1 MIKANKQIIDIFKN
15 LFEEVGPVV
24 IEEGKKAMDEIA
36 KNTKEQVKEFI
47 ERLNTEVA
55 VDYIKV
61 ELLNSTKLIALAKE
75 NTVDGANEVYKIDL
89 TNMQQTL
96 LSPAYYLQQ
105 NDMVYVAPNSK
116 RKRESTEMSNALHS
130 PYLWLSVASFFAS
143 LIAIF
148 K

>member
-75 NTVDGANEVYKIDL
+75 NTVDGANEVYVWKKTYKNGMYINLAYGKDQNLLEKDKNKFIILEAEALSADL
-89 TNMQQTL
+89 LNMFE
-96 LSPAYYLQQ
+96 
-105 NDMVYVAPNSK
+105 
-116 RKRESTEMSNALHS
+116 ESE
-130 PYLWLSVASFFAS
+130 
-143 LIAIF
+143 LIIL

>member
-61 ELLNSTKLIALAKE
+61 ELLNSTKLIVLAKE
-75 NTVDGANEVYKIDL
+75 NTVDGANEVYVWKKTYKNGMYINLAYGKDQNLLEKDKNKFIILEAEALSADL
-89 TNMQQTL
+89 LNMFE
-96 LSPAYYLQQ
+96 
-105 NDMVYVAPNSK
+105 
-116 RKRESTEMSNALHS
+116 ESE
-130 PYLWLSVASFFAS
+130 
-143 LIAIF
+143 LIIL

>member
-75 NTVDGANEVYKIDL
+75 NTVDGANEVYVWKKTYKNGMYINLAYGKDQNLLEKDKNKFIILKAEALGADL
-89 TNMQQTL
+89 LNMF
-96 LSPAYYLQQ
+96 
-105 NDMVYVAPNSK
+105 K
-116 RKRESTEMSNALHS
+116 ESELVI
-130 PYLWLSVASFFAS
+130 L
-143 LIAIF
+143 

>member
-75 NTVDGANEVYKIDL
+75 NTVDGANEVYVWKKTYKNAMYINLAYGKDQNLLEKDKNKFIILEAEALSADL
-89 TNMQQTL
+89 LNMFE
-96 LSPAYYLQQ
+96 
-105 NDMVYVAPNSK
+105 
-116 RKRESTEMSNALHS
+116 ESE
-130 PYLWLSVASFFAS
+130 
-143 LIAIF
+143 LIIL

>member
-55 VDYIKV
+55 VDYRKV

-75 NTVDGANEVYKIDL
+75 NTVDGANEVYVWKKTYKNGMYINLAYGKDQNLLEKDKNKFIILEAEALSADL
-89 TNMQQTL
+89 LNMFE
-96 LSPAYYLQQ
+96 
-105 NDMVYVAPNSK
+105 
-116 RKRESTEMSNALHS
+116 ESE
-130 PYLWLSVASFFAS
+130 
-143 LIAIF
+143 LIIL

>member
-15 LFEEVGPVV
+15 LFKEVGPVV

-55 VDYIKV
+55 VDYRKV

-75 NTVDGANEVYKIDL
+75 NTVDGANEVYVWKKTYKNGMYINLAYGKDQNLLEKDKNKFIILEAEALSADL
-89 TNMQQTL
+89 LNMFE
-96 LSPAYYLQQ
+96 
-105 NDMVYVAPNSK
+105 
-116 RKRESTEMSNALHS
+116 ESE
-130 PYLWLSVASFFAS
+130 
-143 LIAIF
+143 LIIL

>member
-75 NTVDGANEVYKIDL
+75 NTVDGANEVYVWKKTYNNGVYISIAYGNNNNLLENDKNKFIIVKVEALSADL
-89 TNMQQTL
+89 LNMFE
-96 LSPAYYLQQ
+96 
-105 NDMVYVAPNSK
+105 
-116 RKRESTEMSNALHS
+116 ESELVI
-130 PYLWLSVASFFAS
+130 L
-143 LIAIF
+143 

>member
-15 LFEEVGPVV
+15 LFEEVSPVV

-75 NTVDGANEVYKIDL
+75 NTVDGANEVYVWKKTYKNGMYINLAYGKDQNLLEKDKNKFIILEAEALSADL
-89 TNMQQTL
+89 SNMFE
-96 LSPAYYLQQ
+96 
-105 NDMVYVAPNSK
+105 
-116 RKRESTEMSNALHS
+116 ESE
-130 PYLWLSVASFFAS
+130 
-143 LIAIF
+143 LIIL

>member
-1 MIKANKQIIDIFKN
+1 MIKANKLIIDIFKN
-15 LFEEVGPVV
+15 LFEDVGPVV

-55 VDYIKV
+55 VDYRKV

-75 NTVDGANEVYKIDL
+75 NTVDGANEVYVWKKAYKNGMYINLAYGKDQNLLEKDKNKFIILEAEALSADL
-89 TNMQQTL
+89 LNMFE
-96 LSPAYYLQQ
+96 
-105 NDMVYVAPNSK
+105 
-116 RKRESTEMSNALHS
+116 ESE
-130 PYLWLSVASFFAS
+130 
-143 LIAIF
+143 LIIL

>member
-24 IEEGKKAMDEIA
+24 IEEGKKALDEIA
-36 KNTKEQVKEFI
+36 KNTKAQVKEFI

-75 NTVDGANEVYKIDL
+75 NTVDGANEVYVWKKTYKNGMYINLAYGKDQNLLEKDKNKFIILEAEALSADL
-89 TNMQQTL
+89 LNMFE
-96 LSPAYYLQQ
+96 
-105 NDMVYVAPNSK
+105 
-116 RKRESTEMSNALHS
+116 ESE
-130 PYLWLSVASFFAS
+130 
-143 LIAIF
+143 LIIL